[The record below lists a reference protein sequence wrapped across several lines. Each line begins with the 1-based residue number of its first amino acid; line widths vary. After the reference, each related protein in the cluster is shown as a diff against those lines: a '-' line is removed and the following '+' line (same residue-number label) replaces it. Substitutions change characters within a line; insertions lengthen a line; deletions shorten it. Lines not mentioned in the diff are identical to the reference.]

1 MYLPATDHTFVIRAE
16 GNKRI
21 IVGGQKLRPRDLQA
35 QQELGIYLPVASLAR
50 PNITDV
56 TFVTEDEGIVQ
67 FAVYDAPTLPV
78 TAGIWP
84 AVLLL
89 GTLLLAISLM
99 LRTLRVSRNSN
110 I

>member
-1 MYLPATDHTFVIRAE
+1 LSVE
-16 GNKRI
+16 
-21 IVGGQKLRPRDLQA
+21 
-35 QQELGIYLPVASLAR
+35 SLAR

-56 TFVTEDEGIVQ
+56 TFMTEEQGMVQ
-67 FAVYDAPTLPV
+67 YAVYDAPTLPV

-84 AVLLL
+84 AVGLL
-89 GTLLLAISLM
+89 GTILLAFSLM